1 MSARAENFQGC
12 RRPVRA
18 IARHSKTHYKKPD
31 DGSPVSFG
39 WREWPARR
47 EIVVVVVTCVQ
58 RTESPR
64 DKLKRLPFG
73 TVNRTGGGKNYFVL

>member
-1 MSARAENFQGC
+1 MRGLGWVVGFAQGGL
-12 RRPVRA
+12 P
-18 IARHSKTHYKKPD
+18 
-31 DGSPVSFG
+31 
-39 WREWPARR
+39 RR

-73 TVNRTGGGKNYFVL
+73 TVNRTGGGKKILIYLQLCVVVA

>member
-1 MSARAENFQGC
+1 MNEKRSGLMRGLGWVVGFAQGGL
-12 RRPVRA
+12 P
-18 IARHSKTHYKKPD
+18 
-31 DGSPVSFG
+31 
-39 WREWPARR
+39 RR

-73 TVNRTGGGKNYFVL
+73 TVNRTGGGEEFLIWFNVYYVV